1 MTMQLE
7 NPVQSIML
15 DAGEGQGVQMSGFRP
30 VVGAASAGL
39 LTALLCAGVALA
51 SNGDDC
57 PPNPEPGK
65 CYEKVLIP
73 AHRESWVE
81 PGGYRTLTRMVPEVF
96 EWRVV
101 ACGYGD
107 TPAYGVATSRAPA
120 AYAAP
125 RPAYRE
131 DRYGGGYRSPDMRV
145 AANQQVVMAVQTA
158 LGRGGYYDGP
168 CDGVLTSQTEYSLAR
183 FQRDRQ
189 LPSGWT
195 IGTLQALGVSY
206 P

>member
-1 MTMQLE
+1 
-7 NPVQSIML
+7 ML
-15 DAGEGQGVQMSGFRP
+15 DAGKGRGVQMSGFRP
-30 VVGAASAGL
+30 VFGATAAGL

-51 SNGDDC
+51 NSADDC

-73 AHRESWVE
+73 EHVETSVE
-81 PGGYRTLTRMVPEVF
+81 PGGYGRTLTRTVPQVF

-107 TPAYGVATSRAPA
+107 TPAFEAAALRKPVAYAPPAETYRSAELRVATN
-120 AYAAP
+120 
-125 RPAYRE
+125 E
-131 DRYGGGYRSPDMRV
+131 
-145 AANQQVVMAVQTA
+145 QVVLAVQTA

-183 FQRDRQ
+183 FQHDRR

-195 IGTLQALGVSY
+195 VGTLQALGV
-206 P
+206 PLP